1 MRWLYDNH
9 YFMVPPRK
17 NLREYLSSVK
27 LPCIPYL
34 GKWSVEKFESIVLLI
49 SQMSSQLCDQMKL
62 RLLCTILYQ
71 RRQVGRVALKPSR
84 PTRPELIL
92 VSVA

>member
-1 MRWLYDNH
+1 MTDSLRDYIIMRWLYDNH

-34 GKWSVEKFESIVLLI
+34 GKWSVEKFESIVLLM
-49 SQMSSQLCDQMKL
+49 SQMSSQLCDQMK
-62 RLLCTILYQ
+62 
-71 RRQVGRVALKPSR
+71 GR
-84 PTRPELIL
+84 
-92 VSVA
+92 